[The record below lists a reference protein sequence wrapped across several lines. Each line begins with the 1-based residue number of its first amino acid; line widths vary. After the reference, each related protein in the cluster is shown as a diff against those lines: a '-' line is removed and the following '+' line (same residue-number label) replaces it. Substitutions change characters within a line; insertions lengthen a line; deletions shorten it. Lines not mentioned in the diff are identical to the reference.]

1 MVKATFLKTKDI
13 GFDKKDGSGH
23 LPGKAL
29 TAMDGTEYKL
39 WGNSSKNV
47 SVGTEYEFEAE
58 GGKIDGKTF
67 RPAGQAPSAPER
79 DYEPPINQQ
88 KQTSIET
95 QNAVTNTCNLW
106 AAGKIE
112 DDSLLAKNVLDY
124 LASKL
129 IIGSHKAQVKA
140 SPLVEAAVEMGGVVK
155 EADAPGRDKAE
166 EDAAQEFSLTL
177 TTIGKL
183 RMALGKL
190 GLSTQ
195 EEQLRAIGVSSFD
208 EVKEDVPQAY
218 MNAWGAVNGG

>member
-1 MVKATFLKTKDI
+1 MVKATFTKTKDI

-67 RPAGQAPSAPER
+67 RPAGQAPSAPGK

-112 DDSLLAKNVLDY
+112 DDSLLARNVLDY

-129 IIGSHKAQVKA
+129 IIGSHRAQVAAEEAQPMSIDEDGAKA
-140 SPLVEAAVEMGGVVK
+140 TAAKLKTPGPLRLELARLGLTTEAEQLGAIGAVGWDVVK
-155 EADAPGRDKAE
+155 GNEGNAYL
-166 EDAAQEFSLTL
+166 AAWKSLH
-177 TTIGKL
+177 G
-183 RMALGKL
+183 
-190 GLSTQ
+190 
-195 EEQLRAIGVSSFD
+195 
-208 EVKEDVPQAY
+208 
-218 MNAWGAVNGG
+218 